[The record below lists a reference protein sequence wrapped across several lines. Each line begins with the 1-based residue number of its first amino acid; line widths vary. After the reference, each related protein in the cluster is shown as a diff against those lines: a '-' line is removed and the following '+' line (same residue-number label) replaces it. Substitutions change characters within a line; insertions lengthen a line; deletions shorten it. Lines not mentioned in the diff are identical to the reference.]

1 MISKEQ
7 KEKKFNKSVIY
18 NFNDCD
24 TVYIP
29 KGYTLQEAIDWY
41 TEEYDDID
49 EEILSEVDYTNG
61 FWDCDVPK
69 DIADRIYEDNPS
81 NFDQY
86 NLGKDKKVKEGT
98 IEYRFGDL
106 FIWKTFKTAREE
118 NDKLDADI
126 FVICSREW

>member
-1 MISKEQ
+1 MLNKKEI
-7 KEKKFNKSVIY
+7 EKKFNESAIY

-41 TEEYDDID
+41 TKEYDEID
-49 EEILSEVDYTNG
+49 KIY
-61 FWDCDVPK
+61 DV
-69 DIADRIYEDNPS
+69 NPS
-81 NFDQY
+81 DFNQY

-106 FIWKTFKTAREE
+106 YIFKTFKTAKEE
-118 NDKLDADI
+118 NDKLESPI